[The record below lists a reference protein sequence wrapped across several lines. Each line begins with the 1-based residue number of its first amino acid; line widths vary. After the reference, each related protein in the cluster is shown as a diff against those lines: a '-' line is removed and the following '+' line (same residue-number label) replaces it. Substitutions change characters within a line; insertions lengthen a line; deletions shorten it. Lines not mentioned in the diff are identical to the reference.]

1 MGELGDAGV
10 MGRLEKWNGG
20 NSGMM
25 EQRINRNRA
34 ISGKGLRGA
43 VESAGTLD
51 SSEKYAPVGHYV
63 YR

>member
-1 MGELGDAGV
+1 MGEWGDAGV
-10 MGRLEKWNGG
+10 MGRLGKWNGG

-25 EQRINRNRA
+25 EQRINGNRA
-34 ISGKGLRGA
+34 ILDKGQRGA
-43 VESAGTLD
+43 LESAGALD